1 MAVELRR
8 AAFDVGVPNAEVFDM
23 PMELG
28 LELVAVICPNFT
40 DAKRELL
47 DNVINEVDRACLRV
61 FLINLESTNSGCVMN
76 GSELKSALFLATFSF
91 AGQKLNVHL
100 DMIAGHLFLIALGV

>member
-1 MAVELRR
+1 VAVELRS
-8 AAFDVGVPNAEVFDM
+8 AVFDAEVFDM
-23 PMELG
+23 PMEFG

-61 FLINLESTNSGCVMN
+61 FLINLESTDSGCVID
-76 GSELKSALFLATFSF
+76 GSELKSAHFLASFSF
-91 AGQKLNVHL
+91 EGQKLNVHL
-100 DMIAGHLFLIALGV
+100 DVMAGYRFLIALGV

>member
-61 FLINLESTNSGCVMN
+61 FLINLESTYSGCVIN